1 MSEPLPAEFVP
12 IGMGEPQTKGFRLWL
27 RQFEN
32 FGVTAALLAMMLLPV
47 LESVLRK
54 TLHTGISGAT
64 LIVQQFTF
72 IVGMLGGAIAARDG
86 RLLALSALT
95 TVLHGRVKTAAT
107 IFSQS
112 FAAAVSVFL
121 CLASVQ
127 FVRSE
132 IPTGE
137 VIAYGIKTW
146 VVQLLLPIGFGVIA
160 ARLWWHSARTWR
172 SRAVALALLAAFIAA
187 AVWLPVPVEKLKWP
201 ALGLLLLATVLGAP
215 VFTTLGGAAMILF
228 WADGTPIAAV
238 PLTHYSLVVNPS
250 LPTIPLFT
258 LAGYFLAEGGASHRL
273 VRVFNALFGQIR
285 GGPAIVTALVCAFF
299 TSFTGGSGVTILAL
313 GGVLMP
319 VLIAAKYRERTAL
332 GLLTGAGSLGILFP
346 PCLPLIL
353 YAIIASQAK
362 ASITIQQMF
371 LGGLLPGFLMV
382 ALAIWWGVAAGP
394 KLQKDRRPFD
404 FREAWRAVWV
414 AKWELLLPVVALVA
428 LFGGFATPVEAAA
441 VTALYAFI
449 VETVVYRDLK
459 MFGGRASR
467 LRGRSRFGAAKARR
481 AAAQQE
487 LRPPGEVEA
496 AEATDAPTPP
506 KTVLQVVADCGL
518 LVGGVLLILGVALGF
533 TQYLVDAQVP
543 DHAVAWATTAIK
555 SKWLFLLGL
564 NVVLLFVGGLVEI
577 YAAIVVVVPLLVPL
591 GLAFGIDPIHLGII
605 FLANMELGFLAPPVG
620 LNLLLASYRF
630 NKPMVEVMRAVLP
643 MLGVQFIGVLLITYV
658 PPLTTFLPRLF
669 GR

>member
-1 MSEPLPAEFVP
+1 MDSELLT
-12 IGMGEPQTKGFRLWL
+12 PQTEFTGWRSAY
-27 RQFEN
+27 RAVEN
-32 FGVTAALLAMMLLPV
+32 AGVTTALLAMMLLPV
-47 LESVLRK
+47 AEAILRA
-54 TLHTGISGAT
+54 TTRVGIPGAT
-64 LIVQQFTF
+64 VIVQHLTL

-95 TVLHGRVKTAAT
+95 AVLHGRVKTVVT

-112 FAAAVSVFL
+112 FAAAVSAFL
-121 CLASVQ
+121 CVASLQ

-132 IPTGE
+132 IPAAE

-146 VVQLLLPIGFGVIA
+146 YVQSLLPIGFGVITV
-160 ARLWWHSARTWR
+160 RLWLHATETWR
-172 SRAVALALLAAFIAA
+172 GRLMALALIAAFIAA
-187 AVWLPVPVEKLKWP
+187 ALWSPLPPAEIKWP
-201 ALGLLLLATVLGAP
+201 ALGVLVLATVLGAP
-215 VFTTLGGAAMILF
+215 VFTTLGGAALILF
-228 WADGTPIAAV
+228 WAEDAPIAAV

-258 LAGYFLAEGGASHRL
+258 LAGYFLAEGGASQRL
-273 VRVFNALFGQIR
+273 VRVFNALFGRIR

-319 VLIAAKYRERTAL
+319 VLLGAKYRERTAL

-362 ASITIQQMF
+362 AAITIEQMF
-371 LGGLLPGFLMV
+371 LGGLLPGCLMV
-382 ALAIWWGVAAGP
+382 ALAIWWGVGAGP
-394 KLQKDRRPFD
+394 KLEAAHGRLDS
-404 FREAWRAVWV
+404 REMRAAIWE
-414 AKWELLLPVVALVA
+414 AKWELLLPVVAMVA

-449 VETVVYRDLK
+449 VETFVYGDLK
-459 MFGGRASR
+459 LFKDVPRAVT
-467 LRGRSRFGAAKARR
+467 A
-481 AAAQQE
+481 
-487 LRPPGEVEA
+487 
-496 AEATDAPTPP
+496 
-506 KTVLQVVADCGL
+506 CGL

-543 DHAVAWATTAIK
+543 DHAVAWATAAIK

-620 LNLLLASYRF
+620 LNLLLSSYRF

-643 MLGVQFIGVLLITYV
+643 MLGVQFVGVLLITYV
-658 PPLTTFLPRLF
+658 PPLTTLLPHWL